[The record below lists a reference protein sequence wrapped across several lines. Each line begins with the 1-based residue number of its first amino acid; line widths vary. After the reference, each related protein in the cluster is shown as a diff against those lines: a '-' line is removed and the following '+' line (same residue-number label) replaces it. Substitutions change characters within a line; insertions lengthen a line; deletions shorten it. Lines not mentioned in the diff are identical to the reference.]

1 MQKGFLAVPGSS
13 NPEHIRENINI
24 FDFSLDEDEMAQ
36 INALNREDR
45 VFKVG
50 LEEKQ
55 EKYSKIILDD

>member
-1 MQKGFLAVPGSS
+1 MAVPGSS